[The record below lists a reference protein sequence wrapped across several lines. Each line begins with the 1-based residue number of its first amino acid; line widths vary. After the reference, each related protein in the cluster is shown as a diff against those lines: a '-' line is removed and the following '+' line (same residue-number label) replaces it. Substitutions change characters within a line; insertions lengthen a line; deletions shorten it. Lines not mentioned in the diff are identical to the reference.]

1 MAVAGAEASM
11 NAAFEP
17 VTIQDRATVDDD
29 GYPVG
34 GGDPVTVNWRGQPL
48 GLDEDV
54 GRDREGTYT
63 ELRVFAPAGTCVS
76 ASSEAMIRG
85 EWFRVSEPPHDWSAY
100 RRPVMRRHRPSVV
113 FVAKR
118 GEG

>member
-1 MAVAGAEASM
+1 M
-11 NAAFEP
+11 NEAFEP
-17 VTIQDRATVDDD
+17 VTIQDRPVVDDD
-29 GYPVG
+29 GYAVG
-34 GGDPVTVNWRGQPL
+34 GGDPVTVNCRVQPL
-48 GLDEDV
+48 VLDEDV

-63 ELRVFAPAGTCVS
+63 ELRVFAPAGTRVS